1 MKKKYI
7 ALTMAALMVFGAAG
21 CGKKE
26 KPAETPTATPTA
38 APTEAPTEAPAA
50 PQMSIYSF
58 DGTNAEKAVTD
69 YLVNNYTREEASS
82 VVIPHMNILKIDN
95 KEATMDIY
103 GAFLICEYTLKNNAL
118 SYVGGYNADSM
129 LTLDKNSN
137 GTFTVTNCKEVKD
150 PTNEADLENLCAGDE
165 DLLNNF
171 KDQDKHSLDVE
182 PWPSIRANDLAYY
195 GFDNNLTFKLSD
207 DITYSISRVPSVQ
220 FSTSGTKD
228 MYLTQDAYV
237 RTAPNENGLAYYM
250 LLSGAQVTVTGMTE
264 TWARVNVEDRTGY
277 VAATALTDTAP
288 SATPTPTLTP
298 TPTPEPTEEELPSV
312 SGTLAELY
320 SDHIIIERGD
330 EYLQY
335 TITGDTYMNM
345 EDIPVDS
352 AVTITYY
359 TDENGQAVATAVE
372 VISTPDEYEEIE
384 VDDDGNIIEEEE
396 LEPEVID
403 ENDETYE
410 EVEIE

>member
-1 MKKKYI
+1 
-7 ALTMAALMVFGAAG
+7 
-21 CGKKE
+21 
-26 KPAETPTATPTA
+26 
-38 APTEAPTEAPAA
+38 
-50 PQMSIYSF
+50 
-58 DGTNAEKAVTD
+58 
-69 YLVNNYTREEASS
+69 
-82 VVIPHMNILKIDN
+82 
-95 KEATMDIY
+95 
-103 GAFLICEYTLKNNAL
+103 
-118 SYVGGYNADSM
+118 
-129 LTLDKNSN
+129 
-137 GTFTVTNCKEVKD
+137 
-150 PTNEADLENLCAGDE
+150 
-165 DLLNNF
+165 
-171 KDQDKHSLDVE
+171 
-182 PWPSIRANDLAYY
+182 
-195 GFDNNLTFKLSD
+195 
-207 DITYSISRVPSVQ
+207 
-220 FSTSGTKD
+220 

-237 RTAPNENGLAYYM
+237 RTAPNETGLAYNM

-359 TDENGQAVATAVE
+359 TDENGQAVATAIE

>member
-1 MKKKYI
+1 
-7 ALTMAALMVFGAAG
+7 
-21 CGKKE
+21 
-26 KPAETPTATPTA
+26 
-38 APTEAPTEAPAA
+38 
-50 PQMSIYSF
+50 MSIYSF

-118 SYVGGYNADSM
+118 SYIGGYNADSM

-137 GTFTVTNCKEVKD
+137 GTFTVTYCKEVKD

-207 DITYSISRVPSVQ
+207 DITYSIPRVPSVQ

-237 RTAPNENGLAYYM
+237 RTAPNETGLAYYM

-335 TITGDTYMNM
+335 TITGDT
-345 EDIPVDS
+345 
-352 AVTITYY
+352 
-359 TDENGQAVATAVE
+359 DENGQAVATAIE